1 MSDTPEPLRTPT
13 IEDLERLKLAEEIAK
28 LRAERR
34 REELDIERIQRY
46 IDNDRAQVGSSADSL
61 VYSLDTTV
69 DKRSIS
75 KAIDTVDQ
83 WSRRFP
89 GAPITIKINSP
100 GGSVFEGLA
109 LYDRLRALSAL
120 GHHITTVSYG
130 LAASMGGILL
140 QAGDTRLVAPNA
152 WFLIHEVSTITWGN
166 TSEIE
171 DQIEFTR
178 RLQDQLLEIL
188 ASRSKLSKA
197 KIAKKWKKTDWWLD
211 AKETVSLGFADG
223 FLGGQS

>member
-1 MSDTPEPLRTPT
+1 
-13 IEDLERLKLAEEIAK
+13 
-28 LRAERR
+28 
-34 REELDIERIQRY
+34 
-46 IDNDRAQVGSSADSL
+46 
-61 VYSLDTTV
+61 
-69 DKRSIS
+69 
-75 KAIDTVDQ
+75 
-83 WSRRFP
+83 P

-130 LAASMGGILL
+130 MAASMGGILL

-197 KIAKKWKKTDWWLD
+197 KISK
-211 AKETVSLGFADG
+211 
-223 FLGGQS
+223 